1 MRISFFGASR
11 EVTGSCYLV
20 ESAKGKIL
28 IDCGMFQGCKLCGAQ
43 NFADFPFNASEIDAV
58 CITHAHLDHTGRIPK
73 LMKAGFRGKVYATPP
88 SVKLASL
95 VLEDAYKIM
104 DSDYR
109 REYRPKLYEEEDIAR
124 ALKSF
129 VGVEYLKPI
138 TIKDLTITFKDAG
151 HIFGSSFIEVREKN
165 GGSAAF
171 SGDLGNDGA
180 QILKETNALGAVD
193 ALIIES
199 TYGNRIH
206 EDEKTR
212 ESKLRTVIE
221 RTIKQKGVLIIPA
234 FAIERTQQ
242 LLYEMNHL
250 VENRIIPRVDTYLD
264 SPMAIKATDIVKE
277 YPQYYDQEA
286 FKLVASGDDMFD
298 FPGLTLALTKDE
310 SKLINSAPKPKIII
324 SGSGMMN
331 GGRVLHHLIRYLSS
345 PSTTVLI
352 IGYQAE
358 GTLGRQ
364 LYHGDKSVEIYG
376 ERVSVKAKIESI
388 GAYSAHADQNKL
400 VSWVAN
406 AEAKPKRIFCTH
418 GEEGAAIALATRLQ
432 KELGII
438 SDAPRYG
445 DSFTV

>member
-1 MRISFFGASR
+1 
-11 EVTGSCYLV
+11 
-20 ESAKGKIL
+20 
-28 IDCGMFQGCKLCGAQ
+28 
-43 NFADFPFNASEIDAV
+43 
-58 CITHAHLDHTGRIPK
+58 
-73 LMKAGFRGKVYATPP
+73 
-88 SVKLASL
+88 
-95 VLEDAYKIM
+95 
-104 DSDYR
+104 
-109 REYRPKLYEEEDIAR
+109 
-124 ALKSF
+124 
-129 VGVEYLKPI
+129 
-138 TIKDLTITFKDAG
+138 
-151 HIFGSSFIEVREKN
+151 
-165 GGSAAF
+165 
-171 SGDLGNDGA
+171 
-180 QILKETNALGAVD
+180 
-193 ALIIES
+193 
-199 TYGNRIH
+199 
-206 EDEKTR
+206 
-212 ESKLRTVIE
+212 
-221 RTIKQKGVLIIPA
+221 
-234 FAIERTQQ
+234 
-242 LLYEMNHL
+242 
-250 VENRIIPRVDTYLD
+250 
-264 SPMAIKATDIVKE
+264 MAIKATDIVKE